1 MKKVF
6 IDGSAGTT
14 GLKVAAR
21 LSERKDIYVI
31 ALDEAVRKDV
41 KARQDAMNQADVV
54 FLCLP
59 DDAAIEAAALVEN
72 ENTVIIDTSTAHRV
86 SEGWT
91 YGFAEL
97 SGLRKQIQT
106 AKRIAN
112 PGCHASGFLSLATPL
127 TENKIIPKDMQLSC
141 FSLTG
146 YSGGG
151 KKMIAEYEA
160 ADRSAF
166 LDGPRQY
173 GLTQQHK
180 HLKEMKA
187 ITGIERTPLF
197 SPIIDD
203 YYSGMVVSLPLYA
216 DMLVKK
222 ESPESLLKF
231 YSDYY
236 KNQSFI
242 KVSEADDEVAASGFL
257 AGNGLSGW
265 DGLKIYVTGNE
276 ERIVVSAQFDNLG
289 KGASGAAIQCM
300 NIVLGCD
307 ESKGLDL

>member
-21 LSERKDIYVI
+21 LGARKDITLI
-31 ALDEAVRKDV
+31 TLDETVRKDV
-41 KARQDAMNQADVV
+41 KARQDAMNQADIV

-59 DDAAIEAAALVEN
+59 DAAAIEAVTLVEN

-97 SGLRKQIQT
+97 SGLREQIQK

-127 TENKIIPKDMQLSC
+127 TENQIIPKEMQLSC

-151 KKMIAEYEA
+151 KKMIAEYEGEE
-160 ADRSAF
+160 RSPL
-166 LDGPRQY
+166 LDAPRMY
-173 GLTQQHK
+173 GLTQRHK
-180 HLKEMKA
+180 HLPEMTAVTGLKKA
-187 ITGIERTPLF
+187 PVF
-197 SPIIDD
+197 CPIVGD
-203 YYSGMVVSLPLYA
+203 YYAGMEVTVSLRGDREGKIQDTARRVYEALYRGP
-216 DMLVKK
+216 VVRYT
-222 ESPESLLKF
+222 EEPGE
-231 YSDYY
+231 
-236 KNQSFI
+236 N
-242 KVSEADDEVAASGFL
+242 GFL
-257 AGNGLSGW
+257 SAGALAGTDRMEISVL
-265 DGLKIYVTGNE
+265 GNE
-276 ERIVVSAQFDNLG
+276 EQILLTARFDNLG
-289 KGASGAAIQCM
+289 KGASGAAIECM
-300 NIVLGCD
+300 NIAMGWAPETGLVL
-307 ESKGLDL
+307 